1 MRSAQA
7 NAVPASVILSPPLS
21 PHHHAL
27 LFVHI
32 RFTIARAPK
41 EAARRASITVF
52 LDLTVSSFDYLDQLS
67 ALMRDPIFYGGDR
80 IVRGHGEP
88 VLLLPGYFV
97 GDWAMAPMARWL
109 RRIGYN
115 PYLSGIDFNLGCP
128 REKLE
133 RLEARVI
140 GIARDTGH
148 RVTVIGHSLGGV
160 LARSLGGAFPGAV
173 GRVIGLGAPIRHDW
187 DAMNR
192 RVGSIMQSVAGLWQT
207 LAGAPENC
215 GTASCDCGFA
225 RIVARTAMRAAA
237 FTSIH
242 SREDGVVEWRSCL
255 DGGGDNYQVRGRHVG
270 LVVNR
275 EVYRL
280 IAQILAGRRNLP
292 AISYS
297 AAAAV

>member
-1 MRSAQA
+1 M
-7 NAVPASVILSPPLS
+7 
-21 PHHHAL
+21 
-27 LFVHI
+27 
-32 RFTIARAPK
+32 
-41 EAARRASITVF
+41 F

-67 ALMRDPIFYGGDR
+67 ALIRDPIFYGGDR
-80 IVRGHGEP
+80 VPRGHGEP

-97 GDWAMAPMARWL
+97 GDWAMAPMSRWL
-109 RRIGYN
+109 RRIGYS

-133 RLEARVI
+133 RLEARVA
-140 GIARDTGH
+140 GIARSTGA
-148 RVTVIGHSLGGV
+148 RVTIIGHSLGGV

-173 GRVIGLGAPIRHDW
+173 GRVIGLGAPLRHEW

-192 RVGSIMQSVAGLWQT
+192 RVGSIMQSAAGLWQT

-225 RIVARTAMRAAA
+225 RTVALTAMRTTA

-242 SREDGVVEWRSCL
+242 SRDDDVVDWRSCL
-255 DGGGDNYQVRGRHVG
+255 DSGGNNYQVRGRHVG

-280 IAQILAGRRNLP
+280 IAQILAGRLDLP
-292 AISYS
+292 AIGYCD
-297 AAAAV
+297 AAAV

>member
-1 MRSAQA
+1 M
-7 NAVPASVILSPPLS
+7 
-21 PHHHAL
+21 
-27 LFVHI
+27 
-32 RFTIARAPK
+32 
-41 EAARRASITVF
+41 F
-52 LDLTVSSFDYLDQLS
+52 LDFTVSSFDYLEQLS

-80 IVRGHGEP
+80 VVRGNGEP

-97 GDWAMAPMARWL
+97 GDWAMAPMAGWL

-115 PYLSGIDFNLGCP
+115 SHLSGIDFNLGCP

-133 RLEARVI
+133 QLGARVA
-140 GIARDTGH
+140 GIARASGS
-148 RVTVIGHSLGGV
+148 RVTIIGHSLGGA
-160 LARSLGGAFPGAV
+160 LARSLGGALPAV
-173 GRVIGLGAPIRHDW
+173 VANVIGLGAPIRHDW

-192 RVGSIMQSVAGLWQT
+192 RVGSIMQSAAGLWQA

-225 RIVARTAMRAAA
+225 RAVARSAQRATA

-242 SREDGVVEWRSCL
+242 SREDDVVDWRSCL
-255 DGGGDNYQVRGRHVG
+255 DRGGNNYEVRGRHVG

-280 IAQILAGRRNLP
+280 IAQILAGRGIRA
-292 AISYS
+292 AIGYTG
-297 AAAAV
+297 AAPG